1 MFTSNST
8 RVHKCCTH
16 LKSSKIVV
24 LCAMKVCASSQ
35 ADVPVLGV
43 LAIQLV
49 FDTPFHMAYK
59 SVNLYFFVCLIL
71 DTPTHSCIH
80 LRIGWLFSIGWSLFS
95 STTSK
100 LFSSPEP
107 LLAVMCKVIFTF
119 FGGLQFFSVLW
130 GNFPMPFVTQVLG
143 TQPRPVWSSKLVI
156 FFTLKCSL
164 LSVLCAG
171 FLVVSFRYL
180 WSSPSPSMEVIPE
193 EQFLPRGGERYDH
206 CAPLEPTRY
215 KLVIIKLQK
224 WIPNT
229 ASLSALTFLQCSTQ
243 LPRFSSGEW
252 NTNTGNNVACWEEE
266 PGSKLVC
273 LSLHMASWRPA
284 MQYHREFITSLAEP
298 ECRILAMQ

>member
-1 MFTSNST
+1 MHTF
-8 RVHKCCTH
+8 RLWV
-16 LKSSKIVV
+16 
-24 LCAMKVCASSQ
+24 
-35 ADVPVLGV
+35 
-43 LAIQLV
+43 AIQHRMIFIFFNHLQIV
-49 FDTPFHMAYK
+49 FLSWTIACSYVQGDIH
-59 SVNLYFFVCLIL
+59 IL
-71 DTPTHSCIH
+71 WWP
-80 LRIGWLFSIGWSLFS
+80 
-95 STTSK
+95 
-100 LFSSPEP
+100 
-107 LLAVMCKVIFTF
+107 
-119 FGGLQFFSVLW
+119 SVLFCSLRK
-130 GNFPMPFVTQVLG
+130 FPHALCNSG
-143 TQPRPVWSSKLVI
+143 PRKTAQTCVILKLII

-171 FLVVSFRYL
+171 FLVVSLRYL

-193 EQFLPRGGERYDH
+193 EQFLPCGGERYDH

-243 LPRFSSGEW
+243 LPRFSSGKW

-298 ECRILAMQ
+298 ERRILAMQ